1 MPEEKSILETVE
13 ELLGPPA
20 SGPDA
25 PEADPAAA
33 PEAPVLTP
41 EQFEALTRE
50 RDKLQAEK
58 TELHDMLMRRQA
70 DFENFRRR
78 SERERGEFREYA
90 SLEAVQAILPILDDF
105 ERALLATPPTTDAPT
120 QEYIKGMELIHHRL
134 TETLGKL
141 GLEPIVSVG
150 HKFDP
155 NLHNAIQR
163 EDRPDVDEEIVLEEF
178 RRGYNFKGR
187 LLRASLVKVAVKS

>member
-20 SGPDA
+20 DAKEAAHAAEAGEPGPPSHEQIDA
-25 PEADPAAA
+25 I
-33 PEAPVLTP
+33 V
-41 EQFEALTRE
+41 QE
-50 RDKLQAEK
+50 RDKLLADK
-58 TELHDMLMRRQA
+58 SELQDMLLRRQA

-78 SERERGEFREYA
+78 SDRERGEFREYA
-90 SLEAVQAILPILDDF
+90 SLEAVQAVLPILDDF
-105 ERALLATPPTTDAPT
+105 ERALQSTPATTDAAI
-120 QEYIKGMELIHHRL
+120 QEYIKGTELIHQRL
-134 TETLGKL
+134 VETLSKL
-141 GLEPIVSVG
+141 GLEPIVAVG
-150 HKFDP
+150 HRFDP

-163 EDRPDVDEEIVLEEF
+163 EDRPDVDEEVVLEEF